1 MRQFLKT
8 EDSFQNLRLPV
19 IGQQQQQQQQQT
31 YTKANSFVLSKM
43 RLPRDKK
50 F

>member
-8 EDSFQNLRLPV
+8 EDSFQNLLLPV
-19 IGQQQQQQQQQT
+19 IGQQQQQQQQT